1 MWEKL
6 ALRDTDTCEN
16 GGGARAKASSWIP
29 RLNSCHGQKIML
41 GYSIMGCS
49 QSLSQHPSPVIS
61 LPCILEIIQGVKFS
75 SWMSTSTSDWNKTS
89 FSIQVMRRVL
99 HGEYDF
105 RSGRVLSLQNG
116 AVLAIIKRTN
126 KSFEVYRVESN
137 YKRDSNPRPNFQKQ
151 KKCGYLYLYALVSSS
166 GRIFMVNYLLVI
178 DFGFIEWCTCV
189 FLDYSTW
196 TAPSIDDKCLLWHW
210 ACRLHHWYWRI
221 SMPRWACKRLIR
233 VSSRLV
239 LVHPCDFCF
248 FIQPLTIAA
257 LAS

>member
-1 MWEKL
+1 
-6 ALRDTDTCEN
+6 
-16 GGGARAKASSWIP
+16 
-29 RLNSCHGQKIML
+29 
-41 GYSIMGCS
+41 
-49 QSLSQHPSPVIS
+49 
-61 LPCILEIIQGVKFS
+61 
-75 SWMSTSTSDWNKTS
+75 MSTSTSDWNKTS

-151 KKCGYLYLYALVSSS
+151 KKCGYLYLYALVSRS
-166 GRIFMVNYLLVI
+166 GSIFMVNYLLVI

-196 TAPSIDDKCLLWHW
+196 TATSIDDKCLL
-210 ACRLHHWYWRI
+210 
-221 SMPRWACKRLIR
+221 
-233 VSSRLV
+233 
-239 LVHPCDFCF
+239 
-248 FIQPLTIAA
+248 
-257 LAS
+257 

>member
-1 MWEKL
+1 
-6 ALRDTDTCEN
+6 
-16 GGGARAKASSWIP
+16 
-29 RLNSCHGQKIML
+29 
-41 GYSIMGCS
+41 
-49 QSLSQHPSPVIS
+49 
-61 LPCILEIIQGVKFS
+61 
-75 SWMSTSTSDWNKTS
+75 MSTSTSDWNKTS

-116 AVLAIIKRTN
+116 AILAIIKRTN

-196 TAPSIDDKCLLWHW
+196 TATSIDDKCLL
-210 ACRLHHWYWRI
+210 
-221 SMPRWACKRLIR
+221 
-233 VSSRLV
+233 
-239 LVHPCDFCF
+239 
-248 FIQPLTIAA
+248 
-257 LAS
+257 